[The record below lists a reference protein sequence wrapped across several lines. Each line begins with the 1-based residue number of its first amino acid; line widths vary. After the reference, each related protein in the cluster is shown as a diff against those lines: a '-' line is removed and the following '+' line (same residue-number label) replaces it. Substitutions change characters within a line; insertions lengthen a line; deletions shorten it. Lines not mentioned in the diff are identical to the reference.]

1 MHLSRGQLGLLCTCT
16 DSPRSIAI
24 RSIANPQDL
33 AQHSPVPVINAL
45 SHAWHPTQ
53 ILADLLTL
61 YEAYSPPIDI
71 ESHEFHRGKVA
82 SEMFAFVRSLGDPL
96 AVLKGKKITW
106 VGDMNNVSWELMAT
120 CPRLGMEM
128 SVAAPKG
135 YDGVDE
141 EVMAKMYATSPVVP
155 FLSGRQG
162 LCIREG

>member
-1 MHLSRGQLGLLCTCT
+1 
-16 DSPRSIAI
+16 
-24 RSIANPQDL
+24 
-33 AQHSPVPVINAL
+33 VINAL

-61 YEAYSPPIDI
+61 YETYSPPLNF
-71 ESHEFHRGKVA
+71 EGSEFTPGKIG
-82 SEMFAFVRSLGDPL
+82 SEIQAWVRKNVDPL
-96 AVLKGKKITW
+96 AVLKGKKIAW

-141 EVMAKMYATSPVVP
+141 EVVAKMYVTSFRGVGYRSRRPST
-155 FLSGRQG
+155 L
-162 LCIREG
+162 LCVLAC